1 MAMSLV
7 DGVIVYFVEMSV
19 KVITL
24 TAHQFIV
31 QIAVTWRIGF
41 LPFYEIIAKDYKGA
55 CENTLHVTS
64 KPCP

>member
-1 MAMSLV
+1 MAMSFV
-7 DGVIVYFVEMSV
+7 DGVIVYFVEKSV

-55 CENTLHVTS
+55 
-64 KPCP
+64 